1 MVPRA
6 LACLAITS
14 LAGLWCVAAVAA
26 DLSVVARWAGKYPY
40 DKIAGG
46 KSLWD
51 QKGVQDAMRAALGEP
66 TFGLA
71 RKTLLS
77 GPQSPVA
84 GDGHGAFVAWSCK
97 AHDCGDNQISVFF
110 DSTAGTAQ
118 ACLRISDRSGQVKD
132 LWLADGKARPL
143 AKEACLSTGNDPF
156 ALLKSFGLKH

>member
-1 MVPRA
+1 MTTRA
-6 LACLAITS
+6 LASLAITS
-14 LAGLWCVAAVAA
+14 LAGLWCVAASAA
-26 DLSVVARWAGKYPY
+26 DLAAVSRWAGKYPS
-40 DKIAGG
+40 DKIVGG

-51 QKGVQDAMRAALGEP
+51 QKGVQDAMHAALGERY
-66 TFGLA
+66 FALA

-84 GDGHGAFVAWSCK
+84 EGGNGAFVAWSCK

-118 ACLRISDRSGQVKD
+118 ACMRVSDRSGQVKD
-132 LWLADGKARPL
+132 FWLADGEARPL

-156 ALLKSFGLKH
+156 ALLKSFGLKP